1 MFKEMRK
8 TLWRTVLALVS
19 LVWCVACTEKAPV
32 YPDLEGYWKE
42 ERIENAATGESRE
55 CNRLFWALQLGVS
68 EVKDLGHNGYGTY
81 LCRYEYDEGASTL
94 RMYDFRNRGDQAEV
108 GDISKLG
115 AFGIPSDDVT
125 FDVVQLDGDRM
136 VLRVG
141 DTTLYFRSF

>member
-8 TLWRTVLALVS
+8 TLWRTVRALVS

-81 LCRYEYDEGASTL
+81 LCRYEYDEGASYHIHL
-94 RMYDFRNRGDQAEV
+94 
-108 GDISKLG
+108 
-115 AFGIPSDDVT
+115 P
-125 FDVVQLDGDRM
+125 
-136 VLRVG
+136 
-141 DTTLYFRSF
+141 